1 MTLKAFHVVFV
12 LAATLVSAGFG
23 VWSLHNYMTAHR
35 ETVYVVLGAFSLAFA
50 AGLVVYGGWFLRKMK
65 DVSYL

>member
-12 LAATLVSAGFG
+12 LAAILTSVGFG
-23 VWSLHNYMTAHR
+23 VWSLHNYLTAQR
-35 ETVYVVLGAFSLAFA
+35 ETVYLVLGALSLAFA
-50 AGLVVYGGWFLRKMK
+50 VGLVAYGGWFLRKMK

>member
-12 LAATLVSAGFG
+12 LAATLLSAGFG
-23 VWSLHNYMTAHR
+23 VWSFHTYLTAER
-35 ETVYVVLGAFSLAFA
+35 ETVHALLGALSLAFA
-50 AGLVVYGGWFLRKMK
+50 VGLVVYGGWFLRKMK

>member
-1 MTLKAFHVVFV
+1 MSLKAFHVVFV

-23 VWSLHNYMTAHR
+23 VWSLHHYLAAER
-35 ETVYVVLGAFSLAFA
+35 EAVYVALGTFSLAFA
-50 AGLVVYGGWFLRKMK
+50 VGLVVYGGWFLRKMK